1 MVKVTREIEITR
13 EEFNRLAMELIL
25 IRMEVLKCGSK
36 DVTAELPILIC
47 CAQKLI

>member
-25 IRMEVLKCGSK
+25 IRMEMLKSGTK
-36 DVTAELPILIC
+36 ELTAELPVLIC